1 MSNPTPTTNSNTNTE
16 SVSTTQTLPGPLR
29 CLIAALIS
37 ATITIG
43 CYVLTSSIAQTFAN
57 KPLPTSNITAVNIA
71 IAVRTLVVG
80 ISTLATTIFGIVA
93 IGLVA
98 LAIQVSIQ
106 RLKQDKL

>member
-1 MSNPTPTTNSNTNTE
+1 MNN
-16 SVSTTQTLPGPLR
+16 TQTLPGPLR

-37 ATITIG
+37 GTIG
-43 CYVLTSSIAQTFAN
+43 IGGYFLTSAIAQTFAN
-57 KPLPTSNITAVNIA
+57 KPLPSSSITAVNIA

-106 RLKQDKL
+106 QLKDHKSALKNDQK